1 MNRHLETLKYAMSM
15 IGIFVFLGLVGA
27 GLWRLFEFA
36 TDYTATLFKLAG
48 Y

>member
-1 MNRHLETLKYAMSM
+1 MNNTLESIKYAMSM

-27 GLWRLFEFA
+27 GLWRLVELF
-36 TDYTATLFKLAG
+36 TGYTATIVKMAG

>member
-1 MNRHLETLKYAMSM
+1 MNRVLDNIRIAMA
-15 IGIFVFLGLVGA
+15 IVAIFVFCGFVFA

-36 TDYTATLFKLAG
+36 KDYTATIVKMAG

>member
-1 MNRHLETLKYAMSM
+1 MQKAFENLKYAMSM

-36 TDYTATLFKLAG
+36 TDYTATIVKMAG